1 MAIPGDGDQAAEGWR
16 RGVVFIKEI
25 VPRRLSPLPR
35 VCFTMKITRRTQRCK
50 IMIEPGKDHMLFD
63 GDCGICTRS
72 AEIAGRMDQRFII
85 EPYQAYP
92 EDELK
97 KFGITYAKCA
107 KNLQVISERGR
118 VHAGAFA
125 VNYFL
130 WRQFPWSLL
139 VILIYAV
146 PVLLLLE
153 VIGYRLVERNR
164 YRLSQWF
171 GLKACRIVDS

>member
-1 MAIPGDGDQAAEGWR
+1 
-16 RGVVFIKEI
+16 
-25 VPRRLSPLPR
+25 
-35 VCFTMKITRRTQRCK
+35 
-50 IMIEPGKDHMLFD
+50 MIEPGKDHMLFD
-63 GDCGICTRS
+63 GDCGICSRS

-107 KNLQVISERGR
+107 KNLQVITKSGR
-118 VHAGAFA
+118 VYAGAFA
-125 VNYFL
+125 LNYFL
-130 WRQFPWSLL
+130 WRRFPWSLL

-164 YRLSQWF
+164 YRLSRWF
-171 GLKACRIVDS
+171 GLKACLVRTGHRGTETEREGDKEIKCTL